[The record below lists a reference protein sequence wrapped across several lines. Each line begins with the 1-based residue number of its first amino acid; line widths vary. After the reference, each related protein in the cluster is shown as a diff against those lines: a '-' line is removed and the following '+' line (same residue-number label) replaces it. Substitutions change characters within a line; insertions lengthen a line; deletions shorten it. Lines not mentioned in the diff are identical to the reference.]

1 MKRKFS
7 SNLLNRLHI
16 CGMSAGI
23 TNERVL
29 SIYLQDNLI
38 IPLVVNCLTIFLIL
52 SRQCWARPEQGV
64 ILPKQSFKQYILQ
77 FFIFLKVSINQF
89 IIVYSLQHNIYTQY
103 LCRGTLWTGSPH
115 RTTQTYNLCQK
126 SLVECVN
133 VMANFS

>member
-38 IPLVVNCLTIFLIL
+38 IPLVVNCLTTFFNSVTIVLGKTG
-52 SRQCWARPEQGV
+52 ARGDIAETV
-64 ILPKQSFKQYILQ
+64 F
-77 FFIFLKVSINQF
+77 
-89 IIVYSLQHNIYTQY
+89 
-103 LCRGTLWTGSPH
+103 
-115 RTTQTYNLCQK
+115 
-126 SLVECVN
+126 
-133 VMANFS
+133 